1 MKNINENEKMKLNE
15 VVKVVKERLEEC
27 IAFQKRKVTQMYDSI
42 TAKNLMKHQV
52 SKEKNL
58 KNALSQPYFARIDF
72 AAKGKGEEEVYIG
85 KTTILDEDANVIV
98 ADWRAPISSM
108 YYDSGIGEA
117 SYNSPD
123 GEIKGVLSLKRK
135 YDIKDGK
142 LLGYDDIEVVASD
155 EVLNNCLSENADTRL
170 KNIISTIQKEQ
181 NEIIRSSIYTP
192 LIIQGVAG
200 SGKTTVALHR
210 IAYLIYQYAK
220 KFNPEEFLI
229 IAPNKF
235 FLDYISTVLPDLG
248 VDEVRQETFEEF
260 ATKLIG
266 ENLLVKSSNEI
277 LADIINSKDNQN
289 TKIHEEVSHFKSSNT
304 FKSIIDEYIEKYMR
318 SFLAD
323 DVMSEGYKII
333 SIEKLLTIFNNSQNI
348 ISLYDRI
355 DNVKEV
361 LSKYIKDYYEQ
372 ISVEI
377 KSQTK
382 ELIKELEEKISSQE
396 KLTSE
401 KGKIFRNEEKLL
413 KELKKGGKK
422 LLNIHFK
429 KYMKYTSAISFYRD
443 IIKKEDFSHIISKE
457 ATNLI
462 KSKISSKNCNKE
474 IEHDDLTGLLYIKY
488 LVFGL
493 AENISLKYVVVDEAQ
508 DYGEFTFSVL
518 LDILKSNSITILG
531 DLAQGIYSYKGIK
544 SWNYLNEKVLDDKAE
559 LLTLTKSYR
568 TTIEIIN
575 EANKAIRK
583 LKDLGIPLATSVI
596 RHGETVG
603 YVKASN
609 FEEMMLSIKNRISQ
623 LRKRNFRI
631 AIITKDLQDAQ
642 RVYSSLNENEDI
654 ILLTDNSNE
663 FNGNI
668 VILPSYLS
676 KGLEFDSV
684 ILFDVSKEKYA
695 MNELEIKLLYVSMTR
710 AMHTL
715 DIFYEK
721 DLTELLS

>member
-15 VVKVVKERLEEC
+15 VVKERLEEC
-27 IAFQKRKVTQMYDSI
+27 IAFQKRKVTQMYDSL

-58 KNALSQPYFARIDF
+58 KNALSQLYFARIDF
-72 AAKGKGEEEVYIG
+72 AAKGKEEEEVYIG

-135 YDIKDGK
+135 YDVK
-142 LLGYDDIEVVASD
+142 A
-155 EVLNNCLSENADTRL
+155 
-170 KNIISTIQKEQ
+170 
-181 NEIIRSSIYTP
+181 
-192 LIIQGVAG
+192 
-200 SGKTTVALHR
+200 
-210 IAYLIYQYAK
+210 
-220 KFNPEEFLI
+220 
-229 IAPNKF
+229 
-235 FLDYISTVLPDLG
+235 
-248 VDEVRQETFEEF
+248 
-260 ATKLIG
+260 G

-462 KSKISSKNCNKE
+462 KSKISSKNCK
-474 IEHDDLTGLLYIKY
+474 
-488 LVFGL
+488 
-493 AENISLKYVVVDEAQ
+493 
-508 DYGEFTFSVL
+508 
-518 LDILKSNSITILG
+518 
-531 DLAQGIYSYKGIK
+531 
-544 SWNYLNEKVLDDKAE
+544 
-559 LLTLTKSYR
+559 
-568 TTIEIIN
+568 
-575 EANKAIRK
+575 
-583 LKDLGIPLATSVI
+583 
-596 RHGETVG
+596 
-603 YVKASN
+603 
-609 FEEMMLSIKNRISQ
+609 
-623 LRKRNFRI
+623 KR
-631 AIITKDLQDAQ
+631 
-642 RVYSSLNENEDI
+642 
-654 ILLTDNSNE
+654 
-663 FNGNI
+663 
-668 VILPSYLS
+668 
-676 KGLEFDSV
+676 
-684 ILFDVSKEKYA
+684 
-695 MNELEIKLLYVSMTR
+695 
-710 AMHTL
+710 
-715 DIFYEK
+715 
-721 DLTELLS
+721 

>member
-1 MKNINENEKMKLNE
+1 MKNISENEKKKFKE
-15 VVKVVKERLEEC
+15 VLTIVKERLEEC
-27 IAFQKRKVTQMYDSI
+27 IVFQKRKITQMYDSI

-52 SKEKNL
+52 NKERNL

-72 AAKGKGEEEVYIG
+72 TTEGKNEEEVYIG
-85 KTTILDEDANVIV
+85 RTTILDEDANVIV

-108 YYDSGIGEA
+108 YYDSAIGKT

-123 GEIKGVLSLKRK
+123 SEIRGVLSLKRK
-135 YDIKDGK
+135 YDIRDGK

-155 EVLNNCLSENADTRL
+155 EILNNCLSENADTRL

-181 NEIIRSSIYTP
+181 NEIIGASIYMP

-220 KFNPEEFLI
+220 QFNPDEFLI

-248 VDEVRQETFEEF
+248 VDKVRQETFGDF
-260 ATKLIG
+260 ATELIG
-266 ENLLVKSSNEI
+266 EKLRVSSSNTT
-277 LADIINSKDNQN
+277 LSNIINNQN
-289 TKIHEEVSHFKSSNT
+289 DENAKIQAEISRFKSSNI
-304 FKSIIDEYIEKYMR
+304 FKDIIDKYVENYIA
-318 SFLAD
+318 SFLVD
-323 DVMSEGYKII
+323 DIIVGNYKVV
-333 SIEKLLTIFNNSQNI
+333 SIERLLTLFNNSQNI
-348 ISLYDRI
+348 ISFYGRI
-355 DNVKEV
+355 ENVKAV

-372 ISVEI
+372 ISANI
-377 KSQTK
+377 KMQTK
-382 ELIKELEEKISSQE
+382 RMIEELNEKQISKEILNAEKSKIWKEEE
-396 KLTSE
+396 
-401 KGKIFRNEEKLL
+401 NLL

-422 LLNIHFK
+422 LLNAHFK
-429 KYMKYTSAISFYRD
+429 KYMINASALSLYAD
-443 IIKKEDFSHIISKE
+443 IIKTEEFSHVILKE
-457 ATNLI
+457 ATEFM
-462 KSKISSKNCNKE
+462 KNRMRKMAKNKE
-474 IEHDDLTGLLYIKY
+474 VDYDDLTALLYIKY
-488 LVFGL
+488 IVFGL
-493 AENISLKYVVVDEAQ
+493 AEDISLKYVVVDEAQ

-518 LDILKSNSITILG
+518 LEILKSNSITILG

-544 SWNYLNEKVLDDKAE
+544 SWNKLNESILNGKAK

-568 TTIEIIN
+568 TTTEIIN
-575 EANKAIRK
+575 EANKAIKK
-583 LKDLGIPLATSVI
+583 LKNLDIPLATSVI
-596 RHGETVG
+596 RHGEPVRYIKT
-603 YVKASN
+603 N
-609 FEEMMLSIKNRISQ
+609 DFEEMMFGIKNRISQ
-623 LRKRNFRI
+623 LKEKNFRI
-631 AIITKDLQDAQ
+631 AIITKDLNDAQ
-642 RVYSSLNENEDI
+642 KVYKFLNKNEKI
-654 ILLTDNSNE
+654 IFLTDQSSE

-668 VILPSYLS
+668 VVLPSYLS

-721 DLTELLS
+721 DLTELLN